1 MVSSKISEPAA
12 RPVSIKP
19 QQRLDLGR
27 FRGHRGGLISTHR
40 ALTRFVLK
48 PLDLATSAVLVV
60 CLSIFWLVVLPFVCR
75 FWGIIFACGA
85 RMLALNTSVGIT
97 EHHLGGYIHF
107 SIPYPRVESVA
118 PAPELWWIVALA
130 VLLLFGAS
138 FLLKNNR
145 LPFAYL
151 IRAALCV
158 QVSALAYFAWSPA
171 AFPHTSSS
179 YLEGLVGYGIV
190 LISFIPAL
198 FGLTY
203 FIFDFGLVR
212 KVFLTSL
219 TMIHLC
225 LFIPLQAL
233 LHAVILQ
240 KSILFMP
247 VLYIIFG
254 LPLDIL
260 VVIAFYSWGMSW
272 SS

>member
-1 MVSSKISEPAA
+1 
-12 RPVSIKP
+12 
-19 QQRLDLGR
+19 
-27 FRGHRGGLISTHR
+27 
-40 ALTRFVLK
+40 
-48 PLDLATSAVLVV
+48 
-60 CLSIFWLVVLPFVCR
+60 
-75 FWGIIFACGA
+75 
-85 RMLALNTSVGIT
+85 MLALTTSAGVT
-97 EHHLGGYIHF
+97 DHHLSAYIHF

-118 PAPELWWIVALA
+118 PVPELWWTVALA

-138 FLLKNNR
+138 FLLKNNY

-158 QVSALAYFAWSPA
+158 QVSALVYFAWSPA

-203 FIFDFGLVR
+203 FIFDFGLFR
-212 KVFLTSL
+212 KVLLTSL

-247 VLYIIFG
+247 VLYIILG

-260 VVIAFYSWGMSW
+260 IVIAFYSWGMSW